1 MLSLSHT
8 TGYAIKALRCLSEPN
23 CDNRS
28 TPEIAR
34 CAGIPRPYL
43 AKLINSLARHGLV
56 TARRGVGGGV
66 SLARSADEITLLQI
80 VVAVEGEHWLGECL
94 LGLDECSDAITCPTH
109 PLWLRIRG
117 EITEEL
123 AKTTL
128 AAVIRA
134 GNPVT
139 GGKCWLHDT
148 RPAESTRTSE
158 HK

>member
-1 MLSLSHT
+1 
-8 TGYAIKALRCLSEPN
+8 
-23 CDNRS
+23 
-28 TPEIAR
+28 
-34 CAGIPRPYL
+34 
-43 AKLINSLARHGLV
+43 LV

-94 LGLDECSDAITCPTH
+94 LGLDECSDAATCPTH
-109 PLWLRIRG
+109 PFWLRIRG

-134 GNPVT
+134 RNPVT

-148 RPAESTRTSE
+148 RTTESKRTRE